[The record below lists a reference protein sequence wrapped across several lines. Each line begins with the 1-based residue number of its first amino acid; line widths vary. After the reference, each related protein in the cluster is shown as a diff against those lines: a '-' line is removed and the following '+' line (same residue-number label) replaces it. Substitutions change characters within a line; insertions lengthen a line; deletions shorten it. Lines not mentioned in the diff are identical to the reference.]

1 MTDRMAPNGTINGTV
16 VNNYLKRLVNLF
28 FKIIPLRENNEPT
41 LVAYMQSLQRELIG
55 CRDLIEY
62 LRYDAQ
68 YLSLLAKLQWMI
80 DNPEYR
86 FVDFRREVFSAI
98 SICNKLRAVYAGGT
112 EVE

>member
-1 MTDRMAPNGTINGTV
+1 MTDRTAFNGPISGAV
-16 VNNYLKRLVNLF
+16 VNNYLKRLVNLL
-28 FKIIPLRENNEPT
+28 FKIIPLRESSDPT
-41 LVAYMQSLQRELIG
+41 LVVYMQSLQRELVG
-55 CRDLIEY
+55 CKELIEY

-98 SICNKLRAVYAGGT
+98 SICNKLRAMYADGP